1 MIDQVKTNKLLFL
14 DIETAGVYSTIEE
27 LEDKNIILFNLWDK
41 MGVSYFR
48 RHYPE
53 DERMSSGELFKKYSG
68 LLPEFGRVVCVSAG
82 FITSD
87 ERKIQSFTKGSEK
100 EILEETVN
108 LLNRVNKL
116 DFQLCGHN
124 IKTFDLPYLGKRM
137 LINKI
142 KPSPIMPSHN
152 TKPWEIKAIDT
163 KEVWNFGSYKGLS
176 ALHLVC
182 SVLDL
187 DTPKDGK
194 VDGTNIHRSYYEDN
208 NISEI
213 KEYCEKDVNA
223 LMDIISYIK
232 SL

>member
-1 MIDQVKTNKLLFL
+1 MIEQIQTNKLLFM
-14 DIETAGVYSTIEE
+14 DIETCGSYATLEE
-27 LEDKNIILFNLWDK
+27 LEDNNVVLFNLWNK
-41 MGVSYFR
+41 MGDSYFR

-82 FITSD
+82 FIMD
-87 ERKIQSFTKGSEK
+87 GERKIQSFSKGGE
-100 EILEETVN
+100 EDILKDTVN
-108 LLNRVNKL
+108 LLNRVHKL
-116 DFQLCGHN
+116 SFSLCGHN

-142 KPSPIMPSHN
+142 KPSPIMPSYD
-152 TKPWEIKAIDT
+152 TKPWEIKALDT
-163 KEVWNFGSYKGLS
+163 KELWNFGSYKGLS

-182 SVLDL
+182 SVLGL
-187 DTPKDGK
+187 DTPKEGN
-194 VDGTNIHRSYYEDN
+194 VDGSNIHKSYYEDN

-223 LMDIISYIK
+223 LMDIISHVK

>member
-1 MIDQVKTNKLLFL
+1 MKNIQENKLLFF
-14 DIETAGVYSTIEE
+14 DIETCGSYATIEE
-27 LEDKNIILFNLWDK
+27 MEEKNTILYNLWNK
-41 MGVSYFR
+41 MGESYFR

-53 DERMSSGELFKKYSG
+53 DERMSEGELFKKYAG
-68 LLPEFGRVVCVSAG
+68 LLPEFGRIVCVSAG
-82 FITSD
+82 FITAK
-87 ERKIQSFTKGSEK
+87 ERKIQSFTKGGEE
-100 EILEETVN
+100 EILKETVK
-108 LLNRVNKL
+108 LLNRVYKL
-116 DFQLCGHN
+116 DFSLCGHN

-137 LINKI
+137 LVNKI
-142 KPSPIMPSHN
+142 KPSPIMPSHD
-152 TKPWEIKAIDT
+152 TKPWEIKALDT

-176 ALHLVC
+176 ALHLIC
-182 SVLDL
+182 SVLGL

-232 SL
+232 TL

>member
-1 MIDQVKTNKLLFL
+1 MIDQIQPSKLLFL
-14 DIETAGVYSTIEE
+14 DIETCGSYATIEE
-27 LEDKNIILFNLWDK
+27 LEERNRILYNLWNK
-41 MGVSYFR
+41 MGDSYFR

-82 FITSD
+82 FITNK
-87 ERKIQSFTKGSEK
+87 ERKIQSFVKGSEK
-100 EILEETVN
+100 DILTETVT
-108 LLNRVNKL
+108 LLNRINNL
-116 DFQLCGHN
+116 GFLLCGHN

-137 LINKI
+137 LINKV

-152 TKPWEIKAIDT
+152 TKPWEIKALDT

-182 SVLDL
+182 SVLGL
-187 DTPKDGK
+187 ETPKEGK

-213 KEYCEKDVNA
+213 KKYCEKDVNA
-223 LMDIISYIK
+223 LMDIIDYIK